1 MAKKQTT
8 QTVSEA
14 PRSNDRQPAVAAE
27 LESIVLLAGLR
38 DDSKLKPLLKNPDTG
53 LDLLRLIIYGTKK
66 EVAAWLEAHDVTIAK
81 SNLYSGCDSIV
92 DAVKDLMEERASLA
106 LYREQAA
113 KEGKQL
119 EEIYMEGGAAGIAKM
134 MRAAKVR
141 DPEQAAKLMLEGTG
155 KLVDVVNAK
164 SKIAANAQ
172 KKEEFELAL
181 QKYKDAA
188 QQGVDKALKEFA
200 AFVKRFPS
208 LRSAYDTF
216 NAAVR
221 KAVQEAA

>member
-1 MAKKQTT
+1 MGNKQPTPAT
-8 QTVSEA
+8 NE
-14 PRSNDRQPAVAAE
+14 RQPAVAAE
-27 LESIVLLAGLR
+27 LESIVLLAGIR
-38 DDSKLKPLLKNPDTG
+38 DDSKLKPLLQDPATG

-66 EVAAWLEAHDVTIAK
+66 EVAAWLESHGVKIAT

-92 DAVKDLMEERASLA
+92 DAVKDLMAERATLA

-134 MRAAKVR
+134 MRAAKAS

-164 SKIAANAQ
+164 TKIAAAAQ

-188 QQGVDKALKEFA
+188 KRAVDTALDEFA
-200 AFVKRFPS
+200 DVLKKFPK
-208 LRSAYDTF
+208 LRAQYVEF
-216 NAAVR
+216 RAAVNT
-221 KAVQEAA
+221 ALQEAA